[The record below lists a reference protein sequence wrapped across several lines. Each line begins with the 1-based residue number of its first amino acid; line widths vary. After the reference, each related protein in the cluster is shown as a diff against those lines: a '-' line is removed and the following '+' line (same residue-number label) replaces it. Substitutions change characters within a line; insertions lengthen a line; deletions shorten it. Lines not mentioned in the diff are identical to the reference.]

1 MNSLAYLPSRILVQA
16 GRVRPRRSFRSGG
29 AHSDAV
35 FGTVRARYRQ
45 DPPFPM
51 CALEELKGAV
61 VGLEQQYVPAE
72 PGESLIPASHF
83 SLQLWVRVFERAV
96 HFNVDS

>member
-1 MNSLAYLPSRILVQA
+1 VNSLAYLPSRILVQA

-45 DPPFPM
+45 DPAFPM

-61 VGLEQQYVPAE
+61 VGLERQIL
-72 PGESLIPASHF
+72 ESRGTIS
-83 SLQLWVRVFERAV
+83 RC
-96 HFNVDS
+96 